1 MSNEF
6 KLSANDISALKMLG
20 LGDNIANI
28 EKQIGKMPSV
38 LRRQKENEIN
48 KLYKNEPR
56 KAKKALAEYDYNVA
70 LNSGDADAIKQSGK
84 NLAKAEQEAQEAQ
97 IQAQASISEEL
108 EDKKS
113 QKLTPN
119 QRRMKPLL
127 KVYAMQLNR
136 LKRE

>member
-56 KAKKALAEYDYNVA
+56 KAKKALAEYDYELA
-70 LNSGDADAIKQSGK
+70 KNSGDEQAIK
-84 NLAKAEQEAQEAQ
+84 KAYDEKIKAAQ
-97 IQAQASISEEL
+97 IRDLADNGDA
-108 EDKKS
+108 
-113 QKLTPN
+113 
-119 QRRMKPLL
+119 KPSLIDQGL
-127 KVYAMQLNR
+127 G
-136 LKRE
+136 